1 MFFGQLG
8 FFFFLAA
15 RKVQHTSK
23 EQVCTKC
30 CQKPDYLN
38 SLVTLKG
45 GAGSIRRD
53 AVNHTNEDNSIPKQ
67 YQMGIKAC
75 IVLHSVLH
83 TKCNG
88 SSCVKNKK
96 ESLRKRSWNPLIP
109 FHLCHPKQCW
119 IVTLRKL
126 QKLPDAASLIP
137 HFIQSMLTPFLNAPH
152 SAFLIHSCLHN
163 TWFCQDNNPTTTAT
177 LQYSYLKTHFC
188 QFLQKNTFGCF
199 PY

>member
-1 MFFGQLG
+1 MAKYYQHLIMIIVSYRLFPSPRTKGMIQRIIIDIVCIITILVENVFWSAG

-96 ESLRKRSWNPLIP
+96 ESLRKRS
-109 FHLCHPKQCW
+109 
-119 IVTLRKL
+119 
-126 QKLPDAASLIP
+126 
-137 HFIQSMLTPFLNAPH
+137 
-152 SAFLIHSCLHN
+152 
-163 TWFCQDNNPTTTAT
+163 
-177 LQYSYLKTHFC
+177 
-188 QFLQKNTFGCF
+188 
-199 PY
+199 